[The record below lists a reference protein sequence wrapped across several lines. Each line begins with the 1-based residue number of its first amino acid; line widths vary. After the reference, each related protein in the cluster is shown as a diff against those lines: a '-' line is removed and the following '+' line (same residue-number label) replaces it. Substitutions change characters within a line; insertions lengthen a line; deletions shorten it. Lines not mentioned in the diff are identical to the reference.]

1 MQQIKENSN
10 RKMRD
15 MIGENIKIAQEEQ
28 WRQLDANK
36 RDYEIAEHHR
46 KIAERDKEIFDKF
59 S

>member
-1 MQQIKENSN
+1 
-10 RKMRD
+10 MRD

-28 WRQLDANK
+28 WRQMDANK